1 MLNAQLSSQL
11 TIARVQVLPLYEQTF
26 DIEYPLP
33 KLDTLI
39 ADDFDLSKRSHNVA
53 PSWITH
59 VRHV

>member
-1 MLNAQLSSQL
+1 VLDAQLSYQL

-39 ADDFDLSKRSHNVA
+39 ADDFDLCERSHNIA
-53 PSWITH
+53 PS
-59 VRHV
+59 